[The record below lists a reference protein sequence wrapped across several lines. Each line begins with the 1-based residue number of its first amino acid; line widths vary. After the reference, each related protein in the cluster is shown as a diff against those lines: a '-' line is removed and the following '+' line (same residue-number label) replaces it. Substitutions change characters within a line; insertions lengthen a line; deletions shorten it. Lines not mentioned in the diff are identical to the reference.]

1 MTGNGPLS
9 GYKVLD
15 MTQFEAGT
23 VCTETLAWMGAE
35 VWKVERPV
43 TGEQGR
49 YSFTDPD
56 KDGYGF
62 ILLNL
67 NKESITCNAKKP
79 EGLALMKRLAAEADV
94 FVAST
99 CQSLRSS
106 IYAGMISPEI
116 NVFSVKWIGRPNL
129 ENLFNTS

>member
-1 MTGNGPLS
+1 MTGKGPLS

-79 EGLALMKRLAAEADV
+79 EGLALMKKLAAEADV
-94 FVAST
+94 FVENMGPG
-99 CQSLRSS
+99 S
-106 IYAGMISPEI
+106 IERWAWATMC
-116 NVFSVKWIGRPNL
+116 
-129 ENLFNTS
+129 